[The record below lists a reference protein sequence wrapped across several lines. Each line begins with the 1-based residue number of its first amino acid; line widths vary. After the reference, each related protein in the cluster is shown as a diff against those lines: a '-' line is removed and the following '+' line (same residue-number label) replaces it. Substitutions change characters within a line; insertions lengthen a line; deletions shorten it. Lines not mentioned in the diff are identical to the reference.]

1 MSDRPRRALADDEE
15 PEEIPEVRFVE
26 EGGSQRVA
34 RPVLKMS
41 ATSRRLMLPALWLRC
56 RHPAKIAA
64 MS

>member
-15 PEEIPEVRFVE
+15 PEEIPEVRFVRRAR
-26 EGGSQRVA
+26 SQRVA

-56 RHPAKIAA
+56 LHPAKIAA

>member
-1 MSDRPRRALADDEE
+1 AIVPVAPSRMTRSPRRFL
-15 PEEIPEVRFVE
+15 RFDSWRRAR
-26 EGGSQRVA
+26 SQRVA

-56 RHPAKIAA
+56 LHPAKIAA